1 MASEVKLPRLG
12 QGMEAGTIVKWLK
25 SEGERVEKGEPLYE
39 LDTDKVTQEVEAEAS
54 GVLLRIAVAEGEV
67 PVGETIA
74 FIGEEGE
81 QAPEPSGNGAS
92 AAQQVEE
99 EQQEE
104 GSPGPAREEERER
117 GRDAAEQIAE
127 ASQRPAQDGGRVK
140 ASPLARRIARERGIE
155 LSSLTGTGPEGRI
168 VAEDVERAGVAAAPA
183 AAPAATAAAPG
194 EVERRELTSI
204 RKTIARRLTE
214 AWQIPVFQLQV
225 SVDMARANEL
235 VARLR
240 EHEEGPKATVTDV
253 LTKVCATALLRNREV
268 NAQYTD
274 DAILLLPT
282 ANIGIAVAA
291 PQGLVVPVIHG
302 AERLRLAEIAIAR
315 ADIVLRAREGKLT
328 RDDLENGTFTISNL
342 GMFHVERFTA
352 VLNPP
357 QAAIIAV
364 GATEERAVA
373 LDGEVVVRP
382 TMTIT
387 GTFDH
392 RAVDGAPAAEF
403 LQTVKELLEE
413 PALML

>member
-1 MASEVKLPRLG
+1 
-12 QGMEAGTIVKWLK
+12 MEAGTIVKWLK

-92 AAQQVEE
+92 AATQQVEE
-99 EQQEE
+99 DPQEE

-117 GRDAAEQIAE
+117 GRGAAGQVAE
-127 ASQRPAQDGGRVK
+127 AQAPPAQDGGRVK

-168 VAEDVERAGVAAAPA
+168 VAEDVERAGVSPAPA
-183 AAPAATAAAPG
+183 AAPAATPG
-194 EVERRELTSI
+194 EVERRELTSV

-214 AWQIPVFQLQV
+214 AWQIPV
-225 SVDMARANEL
+225 DMTRANEL

-240 EHEEGPKATVTDV
+240 EHEEGPRATLTDV
-253 LTKVCATALLRNREV
+253 LTKVCAAGLLRHREV

-274 DAILLLPT
+274 DAILLFPT
-282 ANIGIAVAA
+282 ANVGIAVAA

-302 AERLRLAEIAIAR
+302 AERLRLAEVAAAR
-315 ADIVLRAREGKLT
+315 ADIVSRAREGKLE
-328 RDDLENGTFTISNL
+328 RGDLENGTFTISNL
-342 GMFHVERFTA
+342 GMYAVERFTA

-357 QAAIIAV
+357 QAAIVAV

-392 RAVDGAPAAEF
+392 RAVDGAPAAGF